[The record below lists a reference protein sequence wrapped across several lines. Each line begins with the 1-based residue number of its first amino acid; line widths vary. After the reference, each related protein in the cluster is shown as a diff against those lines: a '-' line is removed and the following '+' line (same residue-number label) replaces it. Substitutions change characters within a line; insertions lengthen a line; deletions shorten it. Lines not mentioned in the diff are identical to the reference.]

1 MLIIIVDNHWNFPYN
16 SYLLR
21 FLLFNFLILMIIN
34 IVCNFIIWIM
44 ILIIAS
50 TFLSNQLLCL
60 SSLFPLYNHLSLS
73 ILLFVFFLVVI
84 SFLPT
89 LFPPT
94 HSSLLNR
101 LFYLLP
107 IPVLTIFQQVF
118 NLVSSSL
125 FLKSSLCIDFHKN
138 LTKNVLI
145 FPLFYHFFL
154 EEIKVFYFSINS
166 DSISALFL

>member
-1 MLIIIVDNHWNFPYN
+1 
-16 SYLLR
+16 
-21 FLLFNFLILMIIN
+21 MIIN
-34 IVCNFIIWIM
+34 IVSNFIIWIM
-44 ILIIAS
+44 ILIIVS

-89 LFPPT
+89 SFPPT
-94 HSSLLNR
+94 HSSLLNL

-107 IPVLTIFQQVF
+107 IPVLTIFQQVS
-118 NLVSSSL
+118 NLVSSL
-125 FLKSSLCIDFHKN
+125 LLKSSLCVDFHKN

-154 EEIKVFYFSINS
+154 EEIKVFYFSINF
-166 DSISALFL
+166 DSISAFFL